1 MQLLA
6 RLQSIEYAVMN
17 QEYKGSPT
25 LILGTGTFAA
35 ELADV
40 IQAQPEAGYDLIG
53 VVSAQTSA
61 AGGWFNGVPVLGT
74 ADDLNSIVSR
84 TGAERVI
91 VALPPSSNLL
101 PDHQLIEA
109 RISNDVIVLDGD
121 DVYELLTGKL
131 RIEALEPRRMIFNRE
146 LTPSRF
152 AMAAARFMSFVV
164 AVPAMIVLAPFLLLI
179 ALAIK
184 LDSAGPALFVQE
196 RVGLGGKPFKLLKF
210 RSMRPDDNRKSEWA
224 GDNSHRITKVG
235 RVLRKYRLDEL
246 PQLINVLRGDMNLVG
261 PRPHPASNFRMFVLV
276 SRNTPECGF
285 QIPYYSLRTMV
296 RPGITGWAQ
305 VRYRYANN
313 LAEEIEKLRFD
324 LYYVKHYSILL
335 DLRILYETIAVVFF
349 GREFATDPAPDEA
362 APAKRSA
369 KPRLAAVGAV
379 GAVGAGTADAVAT
392 TSFEETQPQ
401 RAVPASKG

>member
-1 MQLLA
+1 M
-6 RLQSIEYAVMN
+6 S
-17 QEYKGSPT
+17 QEYTGSPT
-25 LILGTGTFAA
+25 LILGTGAFAA
-35 ELADV
+35 ELVDV
-40 IQAQPEAGYDLIG
+40 ILAQPEAGYELVG

-61 AGGWFNGVPVLGT
+61 GGGRFHGIPILGT
-74 ADDLNSIVSR
+74 ADELNSIVSR
-84 TGAERVI
+84 TGAERII
-91 VALPPSSNLL
+91 VALPPSSGLL
-101 PDHQLIEA
+101 PDYQLIEA
-109 RISNDVIVLDGD
+109 RISNEVIVLDGD

-146 LTPSRF
+146 LMPSSF
-152 AMAAARFMSFVV
+152 AMAAARLMSFLV
-164 AVPAMIVLAPFLLLI
+164 AVPALIVLAPFLLLI
-179 ALAIK
+179 ALAIR
-184 LDSAGPALFVQE
+184 LDSEGPVLFVQE

-210 RSMRPDDNRKSEWA
+210 RSMRPEDNRKSEWA

-235 RVLRKYRLDEL
+235 RILRKYRLDEL

-313 LAEEIEKLRFD
+313 LTEEIEKLRFD

-335 DLRILYETIAVVFF
+335 DLRILYETVAVVFF
-349 GREFATDPAPDEA
+349 GREFATDPAPEEA
-362 APAKRSA
+362 APAKRNA
-369 KPRLAAVGAV
+369 KPRLAAVSAGAV
-379 GAVGAGTADAVAT
+379 SDAAPE
-392 TSFEETQPQ
+392 SYEETPPK
-401 RAVPASKG
+401 RAVPGSKG

>member
-1 MQLLA
+1 M
-6 RLQSIEYAVMN
+6 S
-17 QEYKGSPT
+17 QEYTGSPT
-25 LILGTGTFAA
+25 LILGTGAFAA
-35 ELADV
+35 ELVEV
-40 IQAQPEAGYDLIG
+40 IQSQPEAGYELVG
-53 VVSAQTSA
+53 VVSAQASA
-61 AGGWFNGVPVLGT
+61 GGGWFHGVPVLGT
-74 ADDLNSIVSR
+74 AEELNGIVTR
-84 TGAERVI
+84 TGVERII
-91 VALPPSSNLL
+91 VALPTRSDLL

-146 LTPSRF
+146 LTPSRI
-152 AMAAARFMSFVV
+152 AMAAARFVSFVV
-164 AVPAMIVLAPFLLLI
+164 AVPALLVLAPFLLLI

-184 LDSAGPALFVQE
+184 LDSEGPVLFVQE

-210 RSMRPDDNRKSEWA
+210 RSMRPEDNRKSEWA

-235 RVLRKYRLDEL
+235 RILRKYRLDEL

-261 PRPHPASNFRMFVLV
+261 PRPHPATNFRMFVLV

-313 LAEEIEKLRFD
+313 LTEEIEKLRFD

-335 DLRILYETIAVVFF
+335 DIRILYETLAVVFF
-349 GREFATDPAPDEA
+349 GREFATEAAPEEA
-362 APAKRSA
+362 APAKRGA
-369 KPRLAAVGAV
+369 KPRLAAVSAGA
-379 GAVGAGTADAVAT
+379 AEAAPEA
-392 TSFEETQPQ
+392 FEEPPVK
-401 RAVPASKG
+401 RAAPGAKG

>member
-1 MQLLA
+1 
-6 RLQSIEYAVMN
+6 MN

-25 LILGTGTFAA
+25 LILGTGAFAA
-35 ELADV
+35 ELAEV
-40 IQAQPEAGYDLIG
+40 ILAQPEAGYALIG
-53 VVSAQTSA
+53 VVSAQATGAS
-61 AGGWFNGVPVLGT
+61 GWFHGVPVLGS
-74 ADDLNSIVSR
+74 ADELNSIVSR
-84 TGAERVI
+84 TGAERII
-91 VALPPSSNLL
+91 VALPPSSGLL

-109 RISNDVIVLDGD
+109 RISNEVIVLDGD

-152 AMAAARFMSFVV
+152 AMAAARFASFIT
-164 AVPAMIVLAPFLLLI
+164 AVPALLVLAPVLLLI

-184 LDSAGPALFVQE
+184 LDSKGSVLFVQE

-210 RSMRPDDNRKSEWA
+210 RSMRPEENRKSEWA

-235 RVLRKYRLDEL
+235 RILRKYRLDEL

-313 LAEEIEKLRFD
+313 LTEEIEKLRFD

-335 DLRILYETIAVVFF
+335 DLRILYETLAVVFF
-349 GREFATDPAPDEA
+349 GREFATDPAPEEA
-362 APAKRSA
+362 APAKRGA
-369 KPRLAAVGAV
+369 KPRLAAVAAV
-379 GAVGAGTADAVAT
+379 PAEAAPAA
-392 TSFEETQPQ
+392 FEEPAVK
-401 RAVPASKG
+401 RAVPGAKG